1 MRRTAFFR
9 RQTALRMSPGCGRWL
24 YAVDMSIVKFA
35 DNRPLLFWL
44 LQLWGWSAWAI
55 TTYLGVVI
63 WSDPPASYP
72 LYLLLIAF
80 IGMLFTLGMR
90 QVYQRT
96 WNGSLLLRAALVL
109 ICSYGAAVAWV
120 FVRSVIFPELYPED
134 AAKLEAEAI
143 AKGNSQFMILLE
155 LSLKAAGVMV
165 VWSAVYFGIKYYMLA
180 QEDKQ
185 RYLAAV
191 GRAKEA
197 QLKMLRYQLNP
208 HFLFNTL
215 NAISTLILDLDN
227 RTANEMVTKLSRFLR
242 YSLENDPMQ
251 EATVADEVA
260 SLKLY
265 LDIEKVRFAERLR
278 LEFFVADDA
287 EAALMPSM
295 LLQPLVENSIKYAIS
310 QSVAGGCLKIT
321 ACVKE
326 GELQLRV
333 IDDGPGVCPEDLDH
347 SQGTGVGLANIRGRL
362 QELYGAEQ
370 SFDLSAT
377 QPHGLT
383 VAISLPCRYREGNR
397 A

>member
-321 ACVKE
+321 AYVKE

-333 IDDGPGVCPEDLDH
+333 IDDGPGV
-347 SQGTGVGLANIRGRL
+347 
-362 QELYGAEQ
+362 
-370 SFDLSAT
+370 
-377 QPHGLT
+377 
-383 VAISLPCRYREGNR
+383 
-397 A
+397 

>member
-1 MRRTAFFR
+1 
-9 RQTALRMSPGCGRWL
+9 
-24 YAVDMSIVKFA
+24 MSIVKFA

-134 AAKLEAEAI
+134 AAKMEAEAI

-191 GRAKEA
+191 GRANEA

-278 LEFFVADDA
+278 LEFFVADEA

-310 QSVAGGCLKIT
+310 QSVEGGSLKIT
-321 ACVKE
+321 AYVKE

-333 IDDGPGVCPEDLDH
+333 IDDGPGVRPEDLDR
-347 SQGTGVGLANIRGRL
+347 SQGTGVGLANIMGRL

-377 QPHGLT
+377 EPHGLT
-383 VAISLPCRYREGNR
+383 VAISLPCRYREGNQ